1 MWIRK
6 AKNREKQ
13 QEKIAVV
20 AQHDVD
26 DDVRVEDYIHLLLIR
41 EREREGGCDEQVV
54 VDEVQYAVEDHH
66 LVEFEGQDKEKA
78 GSSVGGVERLSGR
91 RCLGYWEGY

>member
-1 MWIRK
+1 M
-6 AKNREKQ
+6 
-13 QEKIAVV
+13 
-20 AQHDVD
+20 
-26 DDVRVEDYIHLLLIR
+26 
-41 EREREGGCDEQVV
+41 V
-54 VDEVQYAVEDHH
+54 VDEVQHAVEEDHH